1 MNVQDIEKLKA
12 ILESVYNAIVAVDD
26 HGIITIFNP
35 AAERITG
42 IPASKAVQR
51 HVSEVI
57 PNTGLL
63 EILETGDYKY
73 SQKIQFGGATAIS
86 NRAPIIKDNEIIG
99 AVAVLQ
105 DISDL
110 EAVSAELKASKE
122 LNKELDDII
131 DSVYDGL
138 YITDGHGFTTRI
150 NSSYTRMTGIKP
162 DEVLG
167 RHMQELVEAG
177 YFSQSVTLI
186 VLEKKEP
193 VTIMHTIKGEKRCL
207 ITGNPIFNEKGEIT
221 QVVTNVRDMTTLTDL
236 KEKLEQTEELS
247 RRYHLELE
255 HLRKQQ
261 MEKSGALGQ
270 SLEMEHVLE
279 LAQRAA
285 EVDAT
290 VLILGETGVGK
301 EVIAREIHKKSPR
314 SNGPFIKV
322 NCAAIPENLLESE
335 LFGYDRGAFTGA
347 SNKGKPGMFEL
358 ANSGTI
364 LLDEIGELPLAL
376 QVKLLRVLQEKEVAR
391 IGGTHSQD
399 LDVRIIAATNQNLE
413 RQIKKGLFREDLFYR
428 LNVIPIVIPPLRHRQ
443 EDISLLVK
451 HYIVM
456 FNKRYK
462 KDKKLSADALEVLK
476 HYSWPGNIREL
487 KNLIE
492 RLVIMINEDT
502 ITPNHLRELQ
512 NNRTSEIN
520 YSLQNVQPK
529 LEEAVFSVEKQLI
542 IRALKDYG
550 STRKAAKVLGV
561 SQSTVV
567 RKAKKHGITINE

>member
-26 HGIITIFNP
+26 QGIITIFNP

-42 IPASKAVQR
+42 IPASKAIKR

-270 SLEMEHVLE
+270 SLEMEHVLD

-290 VLILGETGVGK
+290 VLVLGETGVGK

-391 IGGTHSQD
+391 IGGTQSQD

-428 LNVIPIVIPPLRHRQ
+428 LNVIPIVIPPLRHRP

-451 HYIVM
+451 HYLDM

-462 KDKKLSADALEVLK
+462 KDRKLSTEALEVLK

-512 NNRTSEIN
+512 DDRTSEMN
-520 YSLQNVQPK
+520 FLHDAQPK

>member
-26 HGIITIFNP
+26 QGIITIFNP

-391 IGGTHSQD
+391 IGGTRSQD

-428 LNVIPIVIPPLRHRQ
+428 LNVIPIVIPPLRHRP

-451 HYIVM
+451 HYLDM

-462 KDKKLSADALEVLK
+462 KDRKLSTEALEVLK

-512 NNRTSEIN
+512 DDRTSEMN
-520 YSLQNVQPK
+520 FLHDAQPK